1 MIRVVDYGLGN
12 VQAFL
17 NVYKRLGIPA
27 ERASVSADLEGAR
40 HVILPGVG
48 SFDHAMER
56 FSASG
61 MRDPLEK
68 LVTDGDTRILGVCV
82 GMQMLAN
89 SSDEG
94 ERAGLGWVPGR
105 VKLFHNEPAMQ
116 SLPMPH
122 MGWNDV
128 APTQAC
134 GGLFEPD
141 ERALRFYFLHSYY
154 YDCADA
160 SHAIARTHYGIP
172 FDCAVRSGQVYGV
185 QFHPEKSHGWGVGLL
200 KNFASI

>member
-27 ERASVSADLEGAR
+27 QRAAVAADLDGAR

-48 SFDHAMER
+48 SFDYAMER

-61 MRDPLEK
+61 MRERLER
-68 LVTDGDTRILGVCV
+68 LVADGDTRILGICV
-82 GMQMLAN
+82 GMQMLAD

-94 ERAGLGWVPGR
+94 ALPGLGWIPGK
-105 VKLFHNEPAMQ
+105 VKQFQDDA
-116 SLPMPH
+116 LPMPH

-128 APTQAC
+128 VPAQST
-134 GGLFEPD
+134 GLLEEAD
-141 ERALRFYFLHSYY
+141 AGLRFYFLHSYY
-154 YDCADA
+154 FACTDP
-160 SHAIARTHYGIP
+160 SNAIAHARYGIS
-172 FDCAVRSGQVYGV
+172 FDCAVRRGQVFGV
-185 QFHPEKSHGWGVGLL
+185 QFHPEKSHGWGGALL
-200 KNFASI
+200 RNFASI

>member
-17 NVYKRLGIPA
+17 NVYKRVGIPA
-27 ERASVSADLEGAR
+27 ERASVAADLDGAR

-68 LVTDGDTRILGVCV
+68 LVANGDARILGICV
-82 GMQMLAN
+82 GMQMLAD

-94 ERAGLGWVPGR
+94 KLPGLGWEIGR
-105 VKLFHNEPAMQ
+105 A
-116 SLPMPH
+116 S
-122 MGWNDV
+122 
-128 APTQAC
+128 C
-134 GGLFEPD
+134 R
-141 ERALRFYFLHSYY
+141 ER
-154 YDCADA
+154 
-160 SHAIARTHYGIP
+160 
-172 FDCAVRSGQVYGV
+172 V
-185 QFHPEKSHGWGVGLL
+185 
-200 KNFASI
+200 